1 MYAKWNR
8 NKIIVR
14 VLFPTPLTEYLHNIS
29 FWRHKNLLYGSEY
42 TKPIQFIFFGCVFS
56 IHCNTFWSFTW
67 CEWTFNMMLMIVI
80 HRYGGKVL
88 FGCNVKNW
96 QTNQRQK
103 WNEKF
108 INKSNFDPLAVDL
121 MTCNVK
127 KSRDFTILYI
137 CVRPQTFSSGISHT
151 CFITSR
157 SHIIIMLFVFDT
169 KSTKREKSYEIV
181 SVLW

>member
-1 MYAKWNR
+1 MNVQYDVDDND
-8 NKIIVR
+8 
-14 VLFPTPLTEYLHNIS
+14 
-29 FWRHKNLLYGSEY
+29 
-42 TKPIQFIFFGCVFS
+42 
-56 IHCNTFWSFTW
+56 
-67 CEWTFNMMLMIVI
+67 
-80 HRYGGKVL
+80 GGKVL

-103 WNEKF
+103 RNEKF

-169 KSTKREKSYEIV
+169 KSTKREKSYRCCDKMTKFVQVASSQFYYYYYLDVISDVMHVTEQRNWDRILQNLFKQK
-181 SVLW
+181 SCSISRGGTHHICATHKIT